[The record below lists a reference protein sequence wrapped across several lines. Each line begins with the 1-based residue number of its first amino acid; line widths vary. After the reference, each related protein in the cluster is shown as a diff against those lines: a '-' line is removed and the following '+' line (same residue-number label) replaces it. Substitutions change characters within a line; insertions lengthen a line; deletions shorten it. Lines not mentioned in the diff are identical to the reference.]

1 MSSASIF
8 MTLLGDEKS
17 NLVDEKEGNLVD
29 KESNEQNL
37 HSDVTGLIILQLIL
51 HSFVVNLVIL
61 TIFSQITL
69 LPALATLVNLS
80 VLNCF
85 MLFDS
90 TERMK
95 TLGYSVG

>member
-37 HSDVTGLIILQLIL
+37 HSDVTGLFTLQLI
-51 HSFVVNLVIL
+51 
-61 TIFSQITL
+61 L
-69 LPALATLVNLS
+69 LPALATLVKLS

-85 MLFDS
+85 MLSDS
-90 TERMK
+90 TEK
-95 TLGYSVG
+95 KF